1 MSFRPAAAFVAATH
15 NTSGGPSRPAQPV
28 QESSLESQYL
38 SALSA
43 HFNYWTS
50 ADVALFVLRAVHGLD
65 VLTGGAPRQAQQAAQ
80 LQQAAQ
86 QQQQQQQQGGKAT
99 SPGAA
104 EAAPMGMCARS
115 VVVVAGSGQLC
126 LRATSLPPYDGPH
139 MSMNLHT
146 ARFLVHEPAYS
157 PIPRCILAVSVRALL
172 CLVSQA
178 L

>member
-1 MSFRPAAAFVAATH
+1 M
-15 NTSGGPSRPAQPV
+15 

-65 VLTGGAPRQAQQAAQ
+65 VLTGGAPHQAQQAAQ

-86 QQQQQQQQGGKAT
+86 QQQQQQGDKAA

-104 EAAPMGMCARS
+104 GAAPMD
-115 VVVVAGSGQLC
+115 VAALPSGRGGRQ
-126 LRATSLPPYDGPH
+126 RA
-139 MSMNLHT
+139 
-146 ARFLVHEPAYS
+146 
-157 PIPRCILAVSVRALL
+157 AVSPRHLTPAL
-172 CLVSQA
+172 
-178 L
+178 